1 MDNYLRSGCQMEIE
15 DAITTVGIFW
25 LETPVHYQFKREP
38 SGTHKRMYIRA
49 NNMYTDENN
58 TSELFQGH
66 LLRSMNI

>member
-1 MDNYLRSGCQMEIE
+1 MVHKMAEIFYL
-15 DAITTVGIFW
+15 VGIFW

-58 TSELFQGH
+58 TSECL
-66 LLRSMNI
+66 

>member
-1 MDNYLRSGCQMEIE
+1 MVHYIAEIFYL
-15 DAITTVGIFW
+15 VGIFW

-58 TSELFQGH
+58 TSECLQGR
-66 LLRSMNI
+66 LLPSMNT